1 MTKSLVVITRPIP
14 EPAPTRLAR
23 QFRVKINTKN
33 EVLSHEKLERFV
45 RGAAAMV
52 SILPDQIDRR
62 VIEAAGPEL
71 RIIAN
76 YAVGFDNIDL
86 AAAKEYGIKVTNTP
100 GALTE
105 SVAEHTFAL
114 MLAVAR
120 RIHEAGQSIREGKY
134 KQWEPLGFLG
144 PQLQGKTL
152 GILGAGRIGAW
163 VAHIARHGFDMQ
175 ILYHDLERNR
185 HFEHQFHTQS
195 VSLPTLLRRSDVVTV
210 HVPLVAST
218 RHLIGKPELRLMKPT
233 AILIN
238 TARGPIIDEK
248 ALAEALSRGQI
259 WGAGL
264 DVFEREPNVPAKL
277 LHHPRVV
284 VTPHIAS
291 ATEEARAEMSRIVA
305 ENIEAVLRGRPPIT
319 PVS

>member
-1 MTKSLVVITRPIP
+1 MTKPLVVITRPIP
-14 EPAPTRLAR
+14 GPAPTELAR
-23 QFRVKINTKN
+23 LFRLKMNKQN
-33 EVLSHEKLERFV
+33 NVLSPQELQKFV
-45 RGAAAMV
+45 RGAAAIV

-86 AAAKEYGIKVTNTP
+86 MTAKKHGVIVTNTP

-105 SVAEHTFAL
+105 SVAEHAFAL

-120 RIHEAGQSIREGKY
+120 RIPEADQSIRKGNY
-134 KQWEPLGFLG
+134 QRWEPLGFLG
-144 PQLQGKTL
+144 PQLWGKTL

-163 VAHIARHGFDMQ
+163 VAQIGRHGFQMQ

-185 HFEHQFHTQS
+185 HFEHQFQSQS
-195 VSLPTLLRRSDVVTV
+195 VSLPTLLKRSDIVSI
-210 HVPLVAST
+210 HVPLMPST
-218 RHLIGKPELRLMKPT
+218 NHLLGKDEFHLMKST
-233 AILIN
+233 SILIN
-238 TARGPIIDEK
+238 TSRGPIVDER
-248 ALAEALSRGQI
+248 ALVGALTRGDI

-264 DVFEREPNVPAKL
+264 DVFEHEPKISAGL
-277 LHHPRVV
+277 LRHPRVV

-291 ATEEARAEMSRIVA
+291 ATLEARTAMSRIVT
-305 ENIEAVLRGRPPIT
+305 ENIDAVLRGRPAIT
-319 PVS
+319 PVL